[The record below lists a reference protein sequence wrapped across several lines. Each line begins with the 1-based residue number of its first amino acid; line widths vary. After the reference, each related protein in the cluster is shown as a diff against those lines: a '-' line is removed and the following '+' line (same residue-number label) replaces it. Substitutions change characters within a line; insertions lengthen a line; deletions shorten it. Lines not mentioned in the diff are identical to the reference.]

1 MGAVFSGKYE
11 GIDPETGMY
20 KFKLRPDAVTN
31 KDGYLRE
38 PNNYYYYL
46 GTSVAP
52 FTGGFNLNFSYK
64 NIGLSVGGSY
74 SVKAKMV
81 DNIESPAG
89 YELLS
94 GSKLESIPTPHND
107 LYRNHLNVKR
117 EVRNRWTP
125 ENRTGVKY
133 PRLIDAYGKNWD

>member
-74 SVKAKMV
+74 SVKANLRLDMNCSV
-81 DNIESPAG
+81 EVSWN
-89 YELLS
+89 LS
-94 GSKLESIPTPHND
+94 
-107 LYRNHLNVKR
+107 
-117 EVRNRWTP
+117 
-125 ENRTGVKY
+125 
-133 PRLIDAYGKNWD
+133 RLPIMTCTEII